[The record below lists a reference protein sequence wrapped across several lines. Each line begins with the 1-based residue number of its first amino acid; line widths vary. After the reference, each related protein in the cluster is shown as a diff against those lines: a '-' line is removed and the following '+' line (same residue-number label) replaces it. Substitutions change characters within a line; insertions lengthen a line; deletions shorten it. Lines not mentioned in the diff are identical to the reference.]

1 MLAPKFHENVEPD
14 HAPILCASFSPC
26 GTFIATGCDDH
37 RIRYTCEF
45 YKSIH
50 SQTYSVLFFR
60 IHSRFGPERPE
71 HLLDREAH
79 SDRVSSI
86 QWANTGLRF
95 VSGSYDGTAIVWRC
109 EEREWRTVHLRMT
122 AEEPSQKLKV
132 KMVTWSRNDR
142 WVITVVSDFS
152 IHIWDSTTGKFR

>member
-1 MLAPKFHENVEPD
+1 MVRSWLRVAL
-14 HAPILCASFSPC
+14 IITL
-26 GTFIATGCDDH
+26 G
-37 RIRYTCEF
+37 IRLNSAC
-45 YKSIH
+45 SIH
-50 SQTYSVLFFR
+50 SQTYSVFFFR
-60 IHSRFGPERPE
+60 IHSRFGPEGPE

-95 VSGSYDGTAIVWRC
+95 VSGSYDGTAIVWRY

-142 WVITVVSDFS
+142 WVITSISNFS
-152 IHIWDSTTGKFR
+152 IHVLDSTTGKFR